1 MSTSKEYDQE
11 KYIATDQYVATDKE
25 SSDVA
30 SEHLRQELQEG
41 LYRKEELLDP
51 NHDETLQRG
60 LSARQISMIAVG
72 DAICSHPHI
81 SRVLIKRVL

>member
-1 MSTSKEYDQE
+1 MSGSKEYDQE
-11 KYIATDQYVATDKE
+11 KYVATDQYLATDKE
-25 SSDVA
+25 STDVA

-51 NHDETLQRG
+51 DHDETLQRG

-72 DAICSHPHI
+72 DTIMFS
-81 SRVLIKRVL
+81 STMLLVY